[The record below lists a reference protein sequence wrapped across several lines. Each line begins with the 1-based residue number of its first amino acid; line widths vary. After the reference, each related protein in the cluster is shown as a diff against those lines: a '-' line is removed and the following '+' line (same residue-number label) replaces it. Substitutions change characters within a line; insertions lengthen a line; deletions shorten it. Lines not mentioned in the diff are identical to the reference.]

1 MVQPETLRALGD
13 VGGKVWSAIGPLI
26 GVLVG
31 AWLGR
36 SWDHKKWMNDNRKE
50 ECRELLTAMMKDADS
65 CMEIRAQV
73 RAAGTTNAAT
83 VQATWADS
91 RKCMIVLQDRIFIA
105 KRLREEKLFNRWHD
119 ATNEFLKD
127 GDEHKFGDKLNQLKG
142 VVIDIAI
149 NG

>member
-1 MVQPETLRALGD
+1 
-13 VGGKVWSAIGPLI
+13 
-26 GVLVG
+26 
-31 AWLGR
+31 
-36 SWDHKKWMNDNRKE
+36 
-50 ECRELLTAMMKDADS
+50 
-65 CMEIRAQV
+65 
-73 RAAGTTNAAT
+73 
-83 VQATWADS
+83 
-91 RKCMIVLQDRIFIA
+91 MIVLQDRIFIA